1 MTSGIETPPFSG
13 VVLTGGDSRRMGR
26 DKALVEVGGRTL
38 AVGVARVLRDAGADK
53 VFAVGGDLDAL
64 GDLGLPAVPDEFP
77 GEGPVGGLLTAL
89 SYASSPLVAVLACD
103 LPAAAPSAVRLVVA
117 ALDADPDLACAI
129 PMVQGRSEPLHGA
142 WRRSSRPQIQAMF
155 ERGERAMHRIIAG
168 LAGIAVHGV
177 DPAAVADV
185 DTPAD
190 LRARGL
196 TPAPPR
202 SAF

>member
-1 MTSGIETPPFSG
+1 MGRLAFDG
-13 VVLTGGDSRRMGR
+13 VVLTGGASRRMGR
-26 DKALVEVGGRTL
+26 DKALVEVGGRAL

-53 VFAVGGDLDAL
+53 VFAVGGAIDAL
-64 GDLGLPAVPDEFP
+64 ADLGLHAVPDEFP
-77 GEGPVGGLLTAL
+77 GEGPLGGLLTAL
-89 SYASSPLVAVLACD
+89 SHASSPLVAVLACD

-129 PMVQGRSEPLHGA
+129 PMVQGHSQPLHGA
-142 WRRSSRPQIQAMF
+142 WRRSSRPEIQAMF
-155 ERGERAMHRIIAG
+155 DRGERAMHRAIAG

-190 LRARGL
+190 MRGRRAL
-196 TPAPPR
+196 TPTPPG
-202 SAF
+202 AAL